1 MASKKF
7 IGVLLMGLAGLSLP
21 AVVASTSASA
31 DTPGTAT
38 TGTEIVTE
46 ELCTW
51 YMLGAPSIISLTPT
65 GGDVEY
71 VGDPVPVSAAFTG
84 GDNLNVYSSGNV
96 TPGDR
101 TAFGECTFYSAKTR
115 PIVTVSISDDAFT
128 AKATGIDGS
137 GEARSDTAMNFGAVS
152 GTNEFNVDATP
163 VSCGSPWTVSDAGL
177 AGTEAG
183 LRHVLTTISTL
194 VGVNG
199 RVTDELSNDRC
210 VTDLNV
216 NISIPDLMT
225 PTHPGETYVW
235 EGPAFTTALS
245 TPGT

>member
-21 AVVASTSASA
+21 AVIASTSASA
-31 DTPGTAT
+31 DEAT
-38 TGTEIVTE
+38 TGTSIVTE

-51 YMLGAPSIISLTPT
+51 YMLGAPSTISLTPT
-65 GGDVEY
+65 GGAVEY
-71 VGDPVPVSAAFTG
+71 VGDVVPVSAAFAG

-101 TAFGECTFYSAKTR
+101 STFGECTFYSSPTR

-194 VGVNG
+194 GGVDD
-199 RVTDELSNDRC
+199 RVTSTNDRC